1 VITALLPRCQ
11 HNKASCVIMAICLQ
25 VAREIQI
32 HSGLV
37 HDHIIALYGAFEDGK
52 HVYLVQEFA
61 PGALSYLH
69 VNCGLISLLSQCAA
83 FYGRPER
90 LSRNFPDS
98 GCCCLRSGHHM
109 QPT

>member
-1 VITALLPRCQ
+1 MLCW
-11 HNKASCVIMAICLQ
+11 Q

-61 PGALSYLH
+61 PGALCSISCLH
-69 VNCGLISLLSQCAA
+69 GRLL
-83 FYGRPER
+83 
-90 LSRNFPDS
+90 
-98 GCCCLRSGHHM
+98 
-109 QPT
+109 

>member
-1 VITALLPRCQ
+1 MCLMSPHHTVQRAGRDNSLLLAETSAD
-11 HNKASCVIMAICLQ
+11 NKASPAIGAVRVQ

-61 PGALSYLH
+61 PGAPRYYIPLKPE
-69 VNCGLISLLSQCAA
+69 IIFAQCAA
-83 FYGRPER
+83 QY
-90 LSRNFPDS
+90 DS
-98 GCCCLRSGHHM
+98 KCFV
-109 QPT
+109 T